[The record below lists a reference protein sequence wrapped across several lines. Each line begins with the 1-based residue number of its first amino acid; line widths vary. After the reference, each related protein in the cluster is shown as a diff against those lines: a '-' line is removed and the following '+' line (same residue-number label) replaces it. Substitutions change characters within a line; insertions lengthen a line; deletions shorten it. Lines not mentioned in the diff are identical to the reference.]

1 MELTGL
7 AFLTASMQCLQ
18 SPLES
23 RTTYSQLSWLE
34 KEMACLNTVE
44 QWFREL
50 ACA

>member
-7 AFLTASMQCLQ
+7 AFLTARMQCLL

-34 KEMACLNTVE
+34 KEMACLKVE
-44 QWFREL
+44 QWFGEL